1 MLEPIVHG
9 LESQVKTANEQL
21 RYTQNE
27 LRGRDRTITAL
38 REELQRFRATSSLG
52 DQSLLTP
59 VGRIQSTPRPF
70 SELQSPC
77 RTPQVS
83 FARGYHQ

>member
-59 VGRIQSTPRPF
+59 VRRIQSTPRPF